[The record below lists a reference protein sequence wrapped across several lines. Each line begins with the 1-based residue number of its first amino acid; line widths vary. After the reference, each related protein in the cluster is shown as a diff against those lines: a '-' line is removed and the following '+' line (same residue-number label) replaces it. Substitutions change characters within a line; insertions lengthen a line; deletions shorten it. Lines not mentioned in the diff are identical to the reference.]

1 MNNRGFTLI
10 EIIIALAI
18 FAILATITSS
28 LLIQSVHVQERVS
41 LHSERTA
48 EIELAIALLQQDIT
62 QLIPRAVRGNEMHLF
77 PPIIGQAKYFEFTR
91 GGVTNPMS
99 IEQRSTLMRVAYVC
113 EQHQLIRRIWQQLD
127 TPDRSQYHD
136 TALLKQLKSCSF
148 EYMGLHN
155 TLVSSWYQEPPRSR
169 KPIPIF
175 LPKAIQVNLTFTE
188 NEPLTLLFA
197 IPGVLYG

>member
-18 FAILATITSS
+18 FGILATMTSS
-28 LLIQSVHVQERVS
+28 LLVQSIHIQERVS
-41 LHSERTA
+41 SHSERTA
-48 EIELAIALLQQDIT
+48 HIELTVALFQQDIT

-77 PPIIGQAKYFEFTR
+77 PPMIGQAKYFEFTR
-91 GGVTNPMS
+91 GGVTNPMG

-113 EQHQLIRRIWQQLD
+113 EQHQLLRRTWQQLD
-127 TPDRSQYHD
+127 TPDRARYHD
-136 TALLKQLKSCSF
+136 TILLKKLKNCSF

-155 TLVSSWYQEPPRSR
+155 TLVSSWYQEPPKSR
-169 KPIPIF
+169 QPMPIF
-175 LPKAIQVNLTFTE
+175 LPKAIQVNLTFNA

-197 IPGVLYG
+197 IPGALYG